1 MSISRDERSTPNGD
15 TARFTTIRTFPGQ
28 AGYYITSGKMAAG
41 AGSDFAD
48 VANRR
53 VVDKAC
59 RLANQALFQFLN
71 ADLRVNAIGG
81 TLFEADARTIEDYV
95 DGIVR
100 TNLVNRNEASD
111 VRIVVD
117 RVSNVLSTK
126 TIPVTVRVIPK
137 GYANFI
143 SADVG
148 LLNPALQVV

>member
-1 MSISRDERSTPNGD
+1 
-15 TARFTTIRTFPGQ
+15 
-28 AGYYITSGKMAAG
+28 MAAG
-41 AGSDFAD
+41 AGSDFEE
-48 VANRR
+48 VQTRR

-59 RLANQALFQFLN
+59 RLANVALFQFLN
-71 ADLRVNAIGG
+71 SDLRVNAADG

-100 TNLVNRNEASD
+100 SGLVSNNGASD
-111 VRIVVD
+111 LLIVVN

-126 TIPVTVRVIPK
+126 TIPVSVRVVPK

-143 SADVG
+143 TADVG